1 VIDRVVAL
9 LVRQKVL
16 VRLDDLLFHQDALNR
31 LRADMTALKAAAGGR
46 AAEIDVAA
54 FKDRYGLSRKF
65 AIPLLEFLDRE
76 RVTRRV
82 GDKRI
87 VI

>member
-1 VIDRVVAL
+1 MHERMTTL

-16 VRLDDLLFHQDALNR
+16 IRLGDLLFHEAALNW
-31 LRADMTALKAAAGGR
+31 LKAEIQGLKHAGPAAS
-46 AAEIDVAA
+46 IDVPA
-54 FKDRYGLSRKF
+54 FKERYGLSRKF

-82 GDKRI
+82 GDTRQI
-87 VI
+87 V